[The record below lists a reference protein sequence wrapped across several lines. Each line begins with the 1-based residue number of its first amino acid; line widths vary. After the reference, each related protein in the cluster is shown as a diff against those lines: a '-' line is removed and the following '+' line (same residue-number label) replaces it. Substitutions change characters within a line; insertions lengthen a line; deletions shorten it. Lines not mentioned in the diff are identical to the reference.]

1 MSDIEYVKS
10 EFNKIRIKLTSSIEI
25 ENLNMKEKRII
36 NLLKK
41 NPYYNI
47 FKDLELNSKSNSAF
61 SNTYNDSIMKFYEE
75 YQVKQIEFLSKFY
88 ITISKSEA
96 LSYFSSSCLDDIIK
110 KYSIIDKN
118 NYLHF
123 NQATIDSNIDLKS
136 NIENLNFINNNSN
149 LVENNVKASY
159 LIYSSK

>member
-10 EFNKIRIKLTSSIEI
+10 EFNKIRINLTSSIEI
-25 ENLNMKEKRII
+25 ENLNMKEKKII

-47 FKDLELNSKSNSAF
+47 FKDLELNSKSNFTF
-61 SNTYNDSIMKFYEE
+61 SNTYNDSLMKFYEE
-75 YQVKQIEFLSKFY
+75 YQLKQIEFLSNFY

-96 LSYFSSSCLDDIIK
+96 LFYFSSICLDEIIK
-110 KYSIIDKN
+110 KYSIIDKD

-123 NQATIDSNIDLKS
+123 NQTSIDNHINLKS